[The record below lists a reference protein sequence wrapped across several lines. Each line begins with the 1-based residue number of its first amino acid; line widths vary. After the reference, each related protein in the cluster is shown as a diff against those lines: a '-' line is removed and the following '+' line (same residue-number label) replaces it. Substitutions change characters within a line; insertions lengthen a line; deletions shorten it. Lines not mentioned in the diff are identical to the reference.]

1 MTLDANDV
9 LRQQGPAAVRRL
21 HDSAKGF
28 QPKCQP
34 TVNGAPIAQRWARQ
48 NCGVLYNADAIECTS
63 SGAAMEALPS
73 RRSADACSTM
83 SPISTLG

>member
-34 TVNGAPIAQRWARQ
+34 TVNGAPIAHAGQGKTPA
-48 NCGVLYNADAIECTS
+48 S
-63 SGAAMEALPS
+63 STTPMP
-73 RRSADACSTM
+73 
-83 SPISTLG
+83 